1 MMIKLA
7 DYVFKFLELHKV
19 NHVFMLSGGSSMHLD
34 DALGKSKKVKYIP
47 CHHEQACAMAA
58 EAYSKYTGK
67 IGVVL
72 VTSGPGATNT
82 ITGVTGAFVDSNPC
96 LIISGQA
103 KLKQTV
109 YNCSTAQLRQFGVQ
123 EINIIPIVE
132 SITKYAVT
140 VTEPKKIRYH
150 LEKALYLAETGRPG
164 PVWIDIPL
172 DIQTAYIDENELYKF
187 DKSELEE
194 GYNTNP
200 VEKEVEYV
208 LELIQKSSRPV
219 VIAGHGIRLSR
230 ATDELL
236 DFVLRFKIP
245 VVTPFL
251 GIDVIHSDSENYI
264 GRTGTKGTRAGNFAM
279 QNADLIISIGSRLS
293 VSTIGHE
300 YNLFARE
307 AIKVV
312 VDIDPN
318 EHKKGTIK
326 IDKFINSDAK
336 MFINSLMD
344 ISKDIN
350 IKTFDLW
357 LEKCNGWK
365 NKYPVCLPEYAQIK
379 EGVSYYYFV
388 DRLTR
393 KLNSDTSII
402 SDAGSSFY
410 VVSQAIHVK
419 KNQRYITSGGLA
431 TMGFNLPA
439 AIGVSFGDEKKNVV
453 TITGEGS
460 FQQNIQELQTIKHFN
475 LPIKIF
481 VVCNKG
487 YYSIRQTQKKYFN
500 SNFVGEGIESGV
512 SFPDSEKIALAYG
525 IKYYKI
531 TNNDDLDKTL
541 EEVMECNGPVICEV
555 NSLEDQAIIP
565 TVSSAINK
573 NGIMVSKPLEDMFP
587 FLDRDEFKKEM
598 IIKIVEE

>member
-1 MMIKLA
+1 MIKLS
-7 DYVFKFLELHKV
+7 DYIFKFLESHDVK
-19 NHVFMLSGGSSMHLD
+19 HVFMLSGGSAMHLD
-34 DALGKSKKVKYIP
+34 DSLGRCEKIQYIP
-47 CHHEQACAMAA
+47 CHHEQSCAMAA
-58 EAYSKYTGK
+58 EAYAKSNGK
-67 IGVVL
+67 IGVAL
-72 VTSGPGATNT
+72 VTSGPGSTNT
-82 ITGVTGAFVDSNPC
+82 ITGVAGAFVDSTPC

-103 KLKQTV
+103 KIKQTV
-109 YNCSTAQLRQFGVQ
+109 HNCSNVKLRQFGVQ

-140 VTEPKKIRYH
+140 VTESRWIRYY

-164 PVWIDIPL
+164 PVWIDVPL
-172 DIQTAYIDENELYKF
+172 DIQTSNIDENELFKF
-187 DKSELEE
+187 DKSELNEN
-194 GYNTNP
+194 YNMNP
-200 VEKEVEYV
+200 VEEDVEFV
-208 LELIQKSSRPV
+208 LELIRKSSRPV

-230 ATDELL
+230 ATEELL
-236 DFVLRFKIP
+236 DFVSRFNIP

-251 GIDVIHSDSENYI
+251 GIDVIHNDSENYI
-264 GRTGTKGTRAGNFAM
+264 GRIGTKGTRAGNLAM

-312 VDIDPN
+312 IDIDPN
-318 EHKKGTIK
+318 EHKKETIK

-336 MFINSLMD
+336 KFINKIIEL
-344 ISKDIN
+344 SKDERV
-350 IKTFDLW
+350 KTFKKW
-357 LEKCNGWK
+357 LTKCNEWK
-365 NKYPVCLPEYAQIK
+365 KKYPVCLPEYERIK
-379 EGVSYYYFV
+379 EGVNYYYFV

-393 KLNSDTSII
+393 KLNADVSII

-410 VVSQAIHVK
+410 VVGQAIQIK

-439 AIGVSFGDEKKNVV
+439 AIGVSFANKNKNVV

-460 FQQNIQELQTIKHFN
+460 FQQNIQELQTIKYFS
-475 LPIKIF
+475 LPVKIF
-481 VVCNKG
+481 VVNNNG
-487 YYSIRQTQKKYFN
+487 YFSIKQTQKRYFN
-500 SNFVGEGIESGV
+500 ERYVGEGIESGI
-512 SFPDSEKIALAYG
+512 SFPDSKKIAWAYG
-525 IKYYKI
+525 VKYFKI
-531 TNNDDLDKTL
+531 INNNELDKIIDK
-541 EEVMECNGPVICEV
+541 VMKYNGPVICEV
-555 NSLEDQAIIP
+555 NSLEGQDIIP

-598 IIKIVEE
+598 IIKIIED